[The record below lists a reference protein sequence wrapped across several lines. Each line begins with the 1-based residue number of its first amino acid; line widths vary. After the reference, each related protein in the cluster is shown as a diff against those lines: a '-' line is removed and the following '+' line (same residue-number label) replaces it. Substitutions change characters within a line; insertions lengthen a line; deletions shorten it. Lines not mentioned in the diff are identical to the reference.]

1 MFVKIKPSNI
11 ILQTFKNYYKVDNYI
26 INSNFLIKGVWYKF
40 NMCYTNYILNDQFKK
55 IFEYTTYSIYTN
67 IYAKNLYYVEFIL
80 IDNTN
85 KNIFYS
91 RFNLQSSSNTK
102 LYTHNTNNTIYFKFI
117 TKYDSGIISFNFTDF
132 DIEPSIFFKN

>member
-1 MFVKIKPSNI
+1 
-11 ILQTFKNYYKVDNYI
+11 
-26 INSNFLIKGVWYKF
+26 
-40 NMCYTNYILNDQFKK
+40 MCYTNYILNDQFKK